1 MLSPSCIKVEL
12 NLFEG
17 NSKMFKDLTITNF
30 FSPFQIVRST
40 SISTMVP
47 VLQNHCRHLPA
58 EFRIMPTPM
67 VPLPP
72 NHVLLYCLCSCGTH
86 RKYFTVH
93 RNVLLD
99 QMARNEL
106 ITQRVRPLP
115 LIQRLAEMQLH
126 GRSRR
131 YPCYRVHHATTKM
144 DSDEEDI
151 DR

>member
-1 MLSPSCIKVEL
+1 MLSSSFIKIKS

-17 NSKMFKDLTITNF
+17 NSRMFNDLTITNF

-47 VLQNHCRHLPA
+47 ALQNHCRHMPA

-67 VPLPP
+67 VPMPP
-72 NHVLLYCLCSCGTH
+72 NHVLVYCLCSCGTH
-86 RKYFTVH
+86 RTHFTIH

-99 QMARNEL
+99 QMARNQL
-106 ITQRVRPLP
+106 VTQHVRPLP

-131 YPCYRVHHATTKM
+131 YPYYRAHHAVTKM
-144 DSDEEDI
+144 ESDEEDI